1 MNNELFEKLRTSK
14 KYRDVCPDTIARII
28 DECEGRYKK
37 FKDLDKAVREKL
49 HGITSAFMSEQE
61 YKRARNLAGEFSSE
75 NLEALLACHA
85 STRERLPL
93 SAMDALY
100 GRIFEI
106 TGEPQTLLDL
116 ACGMSPV
123 YFLEKHPD
131 TQVTGVD
138 ISGQSV
144 NIITLCGG
152 SALHGDLLCENAI
165 PQERFDVCLLFKILP
180 LLDRQRSGAAL
191 KVLNRVNAQYI
202 VASFPTRTLGGRNV
216 GMEENYSV
224 WMESHMP
231 ENREIAARFIT
242 ENELFYILKEI

>member
-28 DECEGRYKK
+28 GECEGRYKK
-37 FKDLDKAVREKL
+37 TRDLDKAVREKL

-61 YKRARNLAGEFSSE
+61 YKRARKLAGEFSSE
-75 NLEALLACHA
+75 NLEELLSCHA

-100 GRIFEI
+100 QRIFEI
-106 TGEPQTLLDL
+106 TGEPESLLDL
-116 ACGMSPV
+116 ACGMNPV
-123 YFLEKHPD
+123 YFLGKYPEM
-131 TQVTGVD
+131 QVTGMD

-144 NIITLCGG
+144 NIIALCGG
-152 SALHGDLLCENAI
+152 NALHGDLLCENAI
-165 PQERFDVCLLFKILP
+165 PPERFDVCLLFKILP
-180 LLDRQRSGAAL
+180 LLDRQKMGAAL
-191 KVLNRVNAQYI
+191 DVLNSVNAKHI

-216 GMEENYSV
+216 GMEENYSA

-231 ENREIAARFIT
+231 ENREIAARFVT
-242 ENELFYILKEI
+242 DNELFYILKEI